1 MATFFGDEKGRGR
14 GPRRFRALGKGKVGE
29 LGGEGEGE
37 GEQGEVLRGV
47 VFDVDGTLWYV
58 CVFFFWFGEERG
70 VEGWRFASEVA
81 ERDGGAEVASWQG
94 MGASVMTALVRMHCY
109 VSRNSF
115 SIVFHSHV
123 YIPL

>member
-58 CVFFFWFGEERG
+58 CVFFGLEKKG
-70 VEGWRFASEVA
+70 GWRDGDSRVRWRRGMEVQRWLHGKA
-81 ERDGGAEVASWQG
+81 WGQ
-94 MGASVMTALVRMHCY
+94 
-109 VSRNSF
+109 VS
-115 SIVFHSHV
+115 
-123 YIPL
+123 